1 MDITTDPDKAGG
13 VPQEETQFK
22 STCKIERSNIENQKK
37 RILALKQNPQFGR
50 PEEHPGQHGEMA
62 ANLQLC
68 FRHLE
73 DARMRLGK
81 AIQAFDGGKSI
92 YED

>member
-1 MDITTDPDKAGG
+1 METTTDPEQAG

-22 STCKIERSNIENQKK
+22 SGCKNLRTGIEDLKK
-37 RILALKQNPQFGR
+37 RVLELKQNPQFDR
-50 PEEHPGQHGEMA
+50 PEEHPGQHGEMK
-62 ANLQLC
+62 ANIMLT
-68 FRHLE
+68 FRKLE

-92 YED
+92 YND